1 MSAEAKDRSAG
12 QEQRSATREHDVET
26 TSRPHA
32 VANRPQAVPALATL
46 PPALPGIGNFSDQ
59 LRRGFAHADGAARAD
74 LLTRLQRVSGNQQVQ
89 RLLRNVML
97 QRQPAPATP
106 NASVPPPNAST
117 TTPAQT
123 EDPEVAHFEGRALR
137 FDRPVLYK
145 VLSDIEESKGIDA
158 RAEFVGRFRNLSSNP
173 GALLGVLPGNAR
185 PGLYHDLVVGLDDVG
200 AQLDYEHEEFTKSF
214 EQRANEAARALLD
227 KSEQTIKSEL
237 ERFGITG
244 DVIVTPDGSFPEFK
258 LSNPTAAAAMRTAA
272 RELVPL
278 AKTEDDLG
286 RESAV
291 ALNRLNQAQKDDP
304 FGLMTKPLFEEA
316 EARRKRWL
324 EAADAYE
331 QQRRVKVAAHAALA
345 LYAQQPG
352 AVGRLEALA
361 ASDDLAFA
369 NEIGMQ
375 AKQKLSNIEMVR
387 GQIGGR
393 FSVWTQPHLRRVTL
407 DSISATAL
415 QREIVERKVRSVAR
429 AEADDKLFF
438 SILAIGLGLIAA
450 LPTGGGSIAL
460 AGIAVAAAAAGAAL
474 SLYRV
479 GEELQQNALAIAAN
493 GTDFDKAKA
502 ISQNEPESF
511 DLALDLV
518 MALTDVFAAA
528 KAFKA
533 LSGVVKAAKA
543 GEVRSA
549 LRVVQVAEQAGVP
562 GAAKRKIVAEAV
574 AGLKDEA
581 IEEVGKTMARS
592 GGMSQAE
599 YLAKLQAGVG
609 EHSKFKKEL
618 EAAAQLLE
626 HVQGRIP
633 DHAREMVRQ
642 GRVRVFSEAAL
653 IDAFG
658 AEEGARKWKALSYAD
673 GFYSEKKDLI
683 FLRSGNSAED
693 LAGSL
698 IHEATHRVGT
708 ANPLRGNDYMSEA
721 IAEFAERDFYISLYH
736 EGGPLAGRPVTS
748 SRIKS
753 FLDMDDAQLMAD
765 IEQRYWTA
773 KANLAPEKRA
783 GFLRDLRMTPD
794 DIVKQ
799 IFEDIAADY
808 KAKFPHD

>member
-1 MSAEAKDRSAG
+1 MRAEAKDRTTG
-12 QEQRSATREHDVET
+12 PEQRSETRPRDIEMA
-26 TSRPHA
+26 SQPPA
-32 VANRPQAVPALATL
+32 ANGPRAAPSLPNV
-46 PPALPGIGNFSDQ
+46 PPALPGIGNFPDRLRQ
-59 LRRGFAHADGAARAD
+59 LFAHAGSATRAD

-89 RLLRNVML
+89 RLLQDMTL

-106 NASVPPPNAST
+106 NASLPPPDAST

-123 EDPEVAHFEGRALR
+123 EDPEVAHFEGRTLR

-158 RAEFVGRFRNLSSNP
+158 RAEFVGRFRNLGSNP
-173 GALLGVLPGNAR
+173 MALIGVLPSNAR
-185 PGLYHDLVVGLDDVG
+185 PGLYHDLVRGLDDAG
-200 AQLDYEHEEFTKSF
+200 TQLDHEHEEFVKSF
-214 EQRANEAARALLD
+214 EQRANEGARAVLD

-237 ERFGITG
+237 ERLGITG
-244 DVIVTPDGSFPEFK
+244 DVIVSPEGSFPDFK
-258 LSNPTAAAAMRTAA
+258 LSNPAAAAAMRTAA

-278 AKTEDDLG
+278 AKTEDETA

-304 FGLMTKPLFEEA
+304 FGLMTQPLFEEA

-361 ASDDLAFA
+361 ASDDLEFA

-387 GQIGGR
+387 DQIGRR

-407 DSISATAL
+407 DSISATPL

-429 AEADDKLFF
+429 SEADDKLFF
-438 SILAIGLGLIAA
+438 SLLAIGLGLIAA
-450 LPTGGGSIAL
+450 IPTGGGSVVL
-460 AGIAVAAAAAGAAL
+460 AGLAVAAGAAGAAL
-474 SLYRV
+474 ALYQV

-493 GTDFDKAKA
+493 GTDFDKAQA
-502 ISQNEPESF
+502 ISQNDPESF

-518 MALTDVFAAA
+518 MALADVFAAA
-528 KAFKA
+528 RAFKA

-543 GEVRSA
+543 GEVRAA

-562 GAAKRKIVAEAV
+562 GATKRKIVAEAV

-599 YLAKLQAGVG
+599 HFAKLQAGLG

-653 IDAFG
+653 IDAFE

-673 GFYSEKKDLI
+673 GFYSQKKDMI
-683 FLRSGNSAED
+683 FIRSGQSAED

-708 ANPLRGNDYMSEA
+708 ANPLRGNDFMSEA
-721 IAEFAERDFYISLYH
+721 IAEFAERDFYVSLYR

-748 SRIKS
+748 SRITN
-753 FLDMDDAQLMAD
+753 FLAMDDA
-765 IEQRYWTA
+765 
-773 KANLAPEKRA
+773 
-783 GFLRDLRMTPD
+783 
-794 DIVKQ
+794 
-799 IFEDIAADY
+799 
-808 KAKFPHD
+808 